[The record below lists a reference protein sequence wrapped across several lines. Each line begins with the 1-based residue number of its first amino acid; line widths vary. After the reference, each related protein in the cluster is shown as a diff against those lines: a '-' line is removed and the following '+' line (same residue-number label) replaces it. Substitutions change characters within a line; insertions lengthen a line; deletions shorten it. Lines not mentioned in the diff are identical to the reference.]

1 MSVATSTAS
10 SVHVGTIRGP
20 AKERV
25 FLTAQWRALAMLNWK
40 VPAEILEPYVPR
52 GTELD
57 FHEGETYVSI
67 VGFMFLDTRLL
78 GVPIPFHRNFEEVN
92 LRFYLRREVA
102 GEVYR
107 GVAFIR
113 EVVPRW
119 AVSTVAR
126 WAYNEQYVCLP
137 MTSRRER
144 YALADIASRQAAP
157 RVQYAWRHR
166 GQWCG
171 IQMECSGER
180 QPLVPGSEE
189 EFIAEHYWGYSRQR
203 DGSTKEFRVEHPS
216 WEHWPAERAQITGP
230 IPQFYAP
237 EFAETLS
244 REPDSAF
251 LADGSEVRVYQPRT
265 IGRN

>member
-1 MSVATSTAS
+1 MSVATSSAVRDVATISSAS
-10 SVHVGTIRGP
+10 GG
-20 AKERV
+20 V

-40 VPAEILEPYVPR
+40 VPADLLEPYVPW

-57 FHEGETYVSI
+57 FHLGETYVSI

-126 WAYNEQYVCLP
+126 LAYNEQ
-137 MTSRRER
+137 
-144 YALADIASRQAAP
+144 
-157 RVQYAWRHR
+157 
-166 GQWCG
+166 
-171 IQMECSGER
+171 
-180 QPLVPGSEE
+180 
-189 EFIAEHYWGYSRQR
+189 
-203 DGSTKEFRVEHPS
+203 
-216 WEHWPAERAQITGP
+216 
-230 IPQFYAP
+230 
-237 EFAETLS
+237 
-244 REPDSAF
+244 
-251 LADGSEVRVYQPRT
+251 
-265 IGRN
+265 

>member
-1 MSVATSTAS
+1 MSVAS
-10 SVHVGTIRGP
+10 SNAVRKKAIEPP
-20 AKERV
+20 AGERV

-40 VPAEILEPYVPR
+40 VPAEVLKPYVPR
-52 GTELD
+52 GTQLD
-57 FHEGETYVSI
+57 FHQGETYVSI

-78 GVPIPFHRNFEEVN
+78 GVPIPFHRTFAEVN
-92 LRFYLRREVA
+92 LRIYLRREVA

-126 WAYNEQYVCLP
+126 WVYNEQYVCLP
-137 MTSRRER
+137 MRSGRQR
-144 YALADIASRQAAP
+144 YDLESTASQQLAP
-157 RVQYAWRHR
+157 HVQYSWRHR

-171 IQMECSGER
+171 IELECEKER
-180 QPLVPGSEE
+180 RRLIPGSEE

-203 DGSTKEFRVEHPS
+203 DGSTKEFRVEHPP
-216 WEHWPAERAQITGP
+216 WEYWPATHASLSGP
-230 IPQFYAP
+230 IPRFYAP

-244 REPDSAF
+244 RPPDSAF
-251 LADGSEVRVYQPRT
+251 LADGSAVKVYEPRRL
-265 IGRN
+265 GQ

>member
-1 MSVATSTAS
+1 MSVATLSAVRDVATVLPA
-10 SVHVGTIRGP
+10 RG
-20 AKERV
+20 RV

-40 VPAEILEPYVPR
+40 VPAEVLEPYVPR

-57 FHEGETYVSI
+57 FHQGETYVSI

-126 WAYNEQYVCLP
+126 LAYNEKYVCLP

-171 IQMECSGER
+171 IQMECSGE
-180 QPLVPGSEE
+180 
-189 EFIAEHYWGYSRQR
+189 
-203 DGSTKEFRVEHPS
+203 
-216 WEHWPAERAQITGP
+216 
-230 IPQFYAP
+230 
-237 EFAETLS
+237 
-244 REPDSAF
+244 
-251 LADGSEVRVYQPRT
+251 
-265 IGRN
+265 

>member
-1 MSVATSTAS
+1 MSVATSGAVRAAAIHHPVS
-10 SVHVGTIRGP
+10 
-20 AKERV
+20 ERV
-25 FLTAQWRALAMLNWK
+25 FLTAQWRALAMLSWK
-40 VPAEILEPYVPR
+40 VPAEVLEPYVPR

-57 FHEGETYVSI
+57 FYLGETYASI

-126 WAYNEQYVCLP
+126 LAYNEQYVCLP
-137 MTSRRER
+137 MKSKRER
-144 YALADIASRQAAP
+144 YAMERVQSIEAAP
-157 RVQYAWRHR
+157 KVEYAWHHR
-166 GQWCG
+166 GAWCG
-171 IQMECSGER
+171 IQMECEGER
-180 QPLVPGSEE
+180 QSLIPGSEE

-203 DGSTKEFRVEHPS
+203 DGSTKEFRVEHPP
-216 WEHWPAERAQITGP
+216 WEYWPAASADISGP
-230 IPQFYAP
+230 IPQFYAS
-237 EFAETLS
+237 EF
-244 REPDSAF
+244 REILARPPDSAF
-251 LADGSEVRVYQPRT
+251 LADGSAVKVYQPRRLLT
-265 IGRN
+265 PVS

>member
-1 MSVATSTAS
+1 MTVATSSAAHAVAIDQPAS
-10 SVHVGTIRGP
+10 
-20 AKERV
+20 ERV
-25 FLTAQWRALAMLNWK
+25 FLTAQWRALAMLNWQ
-40 VPAEILEPYVPR
+40 VPSEMLDPYVPR

-57 FHEGETYVSI
+57 FHQGETYVSI

-78 GVPIPFHRNFEEVN
+78 GVPIPFHRTFEEVN

-137 MTSRRER
+137 MNSKRER
-144 YALADIASRQAAP
+144 YALDSTVSTQSAP
-157 RVQYAWRHR
+157 RVEYAWRHR
-166 GQWCG
+166 GSWCG
-171 IQMECSGER
+171 IQMQCDGQR
-180 QPLVPGSEE
+180 QSLIPGSEE

-203 DGSTKEFRVEHPS
+203 DGSTKEFRVEHPP
-216 WEHWPAERAQITGP
+216 WEYWPAASANLSGP
-230 IPQFYAP
+230 VPQFYAP
-237 EFAETLS
+237 QFAETLS
-244 REPDSAF
+244 RPPDSAF
-251 LADGSEVRVYQPRT
+251 LADGSAVKVYQPRR
-265 IGRN
+265 IV

>member
-1 MSVATSTAS
+1 MSVATSTAVREVS
-10 SVHVGTIRGP
+10 SSRA

-40 VPAEILEPYVPR
+40 VPAEVLEPYVPR

-57 FHEGETYVSI
+57 FHQRETYVSI
-67 VGFMFLDTRLL
+67 VGFMFLDTCLL

-92 LRFYLRREVA
+92 LRFYLRREVE
-102 GEVYR
+102 GDVYR

-126 WAYNEQYVCLP
+126 WAYNEQYICLP
-137 MTSRRER
+137 MKSRRER
-144 YALADIASRQAAP
+144 YDLASEASQQSAP
-157 RVQYAWRHR
+157 QVEYTWQHR
-166 GQWCG
+166 GAWCG
-171 IQMECSGER
+171 INMQCEGNR
-180 QPLVPGSEE
+180 QPLIPGSEE

-216 WEHWPAERAQITGP
+216 WEYWPAASANVSGP

-244 REPDSAF
+244 RPPDSAF
-251 LADGSEVRVYQPRT
+251 LADGSAVKVYQPR
-265 IGRN
+265 RL

>member
-1 MSVATSTAS
+1 MSVATSGAVRAAAIHQPVS
-10 SVHVGTIRGP
+10 
-20 AKERV
+20 ERV

-40 VPAEILEPYVPR
+40 VPAEVLEPYVPR

-57 FHEGETYVSI
+57 FHQGETYVSI

-92 LRFYLRREVA
+92 LRFYLRRELA

-126 WAYNEQYVCLP
+126 LAYNEQYVCLP
-137 MTSRRER
+137 MKSKRER
-144 YALADIASRQAAP
+144 YVIERAQSIQAAP
-157 RVQYAWRHR
+157 KVEYTWRHR
-166 GQWCG
+166 GTWCG
-171 IQMECSGER
+171 IHMECEGER
-180 QPLVPGSEE
+180 QSLIPGSEE

-203 DGSTKEFRVEHPS
+203 DGSTKEFRVEHPP
-216 WEHWPAERAQITGP
+216 WEYWPAASAGISGP

-237 EFAETLS
+237 EFRETLS
-244 REPDSAF
+244 RPPDSAF
-251 LADGSEVRVYQPRT
+251 LADGSEVKVYRPR
-265 IGRN
+265 RLV

>member
-1 MSVATSTAS
+1 MSVATSNAVRAVAITQPVS
-10 SVHVGTIRGP
+10 G
-20 AKERV
+20 RV

-40 VPAEILEPYVPR
+40 VPAEVLEPYVPR

-57 FHEGETYVSI
+57 FHHGETYVSI

-126 WAYNEQYVCLP
+126 LAYNEQYVCLP
-137 MTSRRER
+137 MMSKRER
-144 YALADIASRQAAP
+144 YTMGTADSAGASP
-157 RVQYAWRHR
+157 KVEYAWRYR
-166 GQWCG
+166 GTWCG
-171 IQMECSGER
+171 IQMECACQRG
-180 QPLVPGSEE
+180 PLLPGSEE

-203 DGSTKEFRVEHPS
+203 DGSTKEFRVEHAP
-216 WEHWPAERAQITGP
+216 WEYWPAESASISGP
-230 IPQFYAP
+230 VPQFYGP
-237 EFAETLS
+237 KFAETLS
-244 REPDSAF
+244 RPPDSAF
-251 LADGSEVRVYQPRT
+251 LADGSAVKVYQPR
-265 IGRN
+265 RL

>member
-1 MSVATSTAS
+1 MTVATSSAAHAVAIDQPAS
-10 SVHVGTIRGP
+10 
-20 AKERV
+20 ERV

-40 VPAEILEPYVPR
+40 VPSEMLDPYVPR

-57 FHEGETYVSI
+57 FHQGETYVSI

-78 GVPIPFHRNFEEVN
+78 GVPIPFHRTFEEVN

-119 AVSTVAR
+119 AVATVAR

-137 MTSRRER
+137 MNSKRER
-144 YALADIASRQAAP
+144 YALDPTSSTQSAP
-157 RVQYAWRHR
+157 RVEYAWRHR
-166 GQWCG
+166 GNWCG
-171 IQMECSGER
+171 IHMECDGKR
-180 QPLVPGSEE
+180 QPLIPGSEE

-203 DGSTKEFRVEHPS
+203 DGSTKEFRVEHPP
-216 WEHWPAERAQITGP
+216 WEYWPAASANLSGP
-230 IPQFYAP
+230 VPQFYAP
-237 EFAETLS
+237 QFAETLS
-244 REPDSAF
+244 RPPDSAF
-251 LADGSEVRVYQPRT
+251 LADGSAVKVYQPRR
-265 IGRN
+265 IV

>member
-1 MSVATSTAS
+1 MNVATT
-10 SVHVGTIRGP
+10 GP
-20 AKERV
+20 ARTLAIGRPASERV

-40 VPAEILEPYVPR
+40 VPAEVLEPYVPR

-67 VGFMFLDTRLL
+67 VGFMFQDTRLL
-78 GVPIPFHRNFEEVN
+78 GVPIPFHRTFEEVN

-137 MTSRRER
+137 MNSKRER
-144 YALADIASRQAAP
+144 YAIDSTVSTQSDP
-157 RVQYAWRHR
+157 RVEYAWRHR
-166 GQWCG
+166 GTWCG
-171 IQMECSGER
+171 INMECQGQR
-180 QPLVPGSEE
+180 QSLIPGSEE

-203 DGSTKEFRVEHPS
+203 DGSTKEFRVEHPP
-216 WEHWPAERAQITGP
+216 WEYWPAARASLSGP
-230 IPQFYAP
+230 VPQFYAT

-244 REPDSAF
+244 RPPDSAF
-251 LADGSEVRVYQPRT
+251 LADGSAVKVYQPRG
-265 IGRN
+265 IE